1 MGQRMQRQDTHL
13 VSSPDKT
20 SINLLRL
27 VAKTTCLFIL
37 ANLVFALLRPLPA
50 LGKLS
55 AYNRLY
61 PGRERLPYG
70 ENPSESYN
78 LSLFNLNAMFAS
90 HAVAQG
96 KVEGEF
102 RVVLI
107 GDSSTWGFLLK
118 PDQTLSA
125 SLNAAN
131 LTAPDGRR
139 LRFYNLGYPTLS
151 VTKDLL
157 VLTHA
162 LPYRPDLIIWL
173 VTLES
178 FPKDKQLSSP
188 LVQHNPDDMR
198 AVIQSYALNLNPQDT
213 NFIRAGF
220 IQDTLI
226 GRRRD
231 LADLVRLQLYGVM
244 WAATGID
251 QYYPPTYDPP
261 QVDLPADESFHGLKP
276 PTLRPADISMEII
289 QAGFKAAGNIP
300 VLLINEPIFL
310 SPGKNNDIRYNFFY
324 PRWAYDQYR
333 SLLAQESQSRGW
345 HYLDLWNLLP
355 AEEFTNSAIHV
366 TPKGEAE
373 IAAQIENSIS
383 SLLR

>member
-1 MGQRMQRQDTHL
+1 MQTNNPQPL
-13 VSSPDKT
+13 SPPDKPP
-20 SINLLRL
+20 INPLRL
-27 VAKTTCLFIL
+27 FAKSTCLFIL
-37 ANLVFALLRPLPA
+37 VNVIFAMLQPLPA
-50 LGKLS
+50 LGRLS
-55 AYNRLY
+55 AYNFLY
-61 PGRERLPYG
+61 PGRQRLPYG

-90 HAVAQG
+90 HAVASS
-96 KVEGEF
+96 KAKDEF

-125 SLNAAN
+125 FLDAAN

-151 VTKDLL
+151 LTKDLL
-157 VLTHA
+157 ILNHA
-162 LPYRPDLIIWL
+162 LRFQPDLIIWL

-188 LVQHNPDDMR
+188 IVQHNPDEMQEI
-198 AVIQSYALNLNPQDT
+198 IQSYALNLNPKD
-213 NFIRAGF
+213 AGF
-220 IQDTLI
+220 VPTSFVQNTLV

-244 WAATGID
+244 WAATGVD

-261 QVDLPADESFHGLKP
+261 QVDLPADDTFHGLKP
-276 PTLRPADISMEII
+276 PTLRAEDISIGI
-289 QAGFKAAGNIP
+289 LQSGIKAAGNIP
-300 VLLINEPIFL
+300 ILLVNEPIFL

-333 SLLAQESQSRGW
+333 SMLAQESRSQGW

-355 AEEFTNSAIHV
+355 AKEFTNSAIHV
-366 TPKGEAE
+366 TPKGESE
-373 IAAQIENSIS
+373 IAAQIENSIPN
-383 SLLR
+383 LLR